1 MDGTPL
7 QIKVFMVMH
16 EGLYYLNTLIDQQ
29 FLNH

>member
-16 EGLYYLNTLIDQQ
+16 EGLYYLNTLIDQ
-29 FLNH
+29 